1 MGRRRIWVVR
11 VTRVCL
17 AAAIV
22 GAILFGGT
30 YVLARRAEGWPD
42 AAALMRD
49 DGVLGLEQVRRG
61 KSLEIRAYLGQV
73 RDLPSVVDELERI
86 TAEKAGEPRRLVL
99 VDTRDR
105 FLTDVYYQMHFH
117 IQEATATGAFG
128 SLPEK
133 VGDIAR
139 EKGLD
144 SWRIW
149 IRSDRVF
156 VDLRHGGRC
165 LYEVISRTPPGGTRA
180 VDMPGL
186 STGGGLADAP

>member
-1 MGRRRIWVVR
+1 MWAVRGARI
-11 VTRVCL
+11 CL
-17 AAAIV
+17 AAVAV

-30 YVLARRAEGWPD
+30 YVMARRAEGWPD
-42 AAALMRD
+42 AALMREE
-49 DGVLGLEQVRRG
+49 GVLHLEQVHRG

-86 TAEKAGEPRRLVL
+86 ASEKAGQEWRLAL
-99 VDTRDR
+99 VDTRDQ
-105 FLTDVYYQMHFH
+105 FLEDVYYRMHFH
-117 IQEATATGAFG
+117 IQEATATSAFG

-133 VGDIAR
+133 VDDIAQ
-139 EKGLD
+139 EKSLD

-165 LYEVISRTPPGGTRA
+165 LYEVIPRTPLGGTPAART
-180 VDMPGL
+180 PGI
-186 STGGGLADAP
+186 STGGLADAP